1 MSNSLLL
8 IDPREIR
15 FTHSRVR
22 PFFSG
27 CGRSLDSTI
36 ESIINKQITIDDLPM
51 ITIIKNGN
59 FYFSLNNRRLYVFK
73 FLRDNGFLEARD
85 NLIQVRT
92 KAALP
97 RELERYTIDRCSLS
111 AKIMISKEVT
121 SATSVAI
128 SSITS
133 SSGGLEGNDGGL
145 EGNGNS
151 HTTVDVSVS
160 ELTIIKEELDTPL
173 TINYS
178 DPSSLPLPAKPSITI
193 KSSHKTPKP
202 LPTPILTNIK
212 SLIKLK
218 EKKKYKL
225 VSSQINE
232 WLADGVITDDQLD
245 RLIDMLSISENN
257 SSSNSSDNMR
267 LLLQL

>member
-1 MSNSLLL
+1 MANSLLM

-27 CGRSLDSTI
+27 CGRSLESTI
-36 ESIINKQITIDDLPM
+36 ESIINKEITIEDLPM

-111 AKIMISKEVT
+111 AKIMISKEVSSIE
-121 SATSVAI
+121 SAV
-128 SSITS
+128 SSIVLDENDNNNNTIAITS
-133 SSGGLEGNDGGL
+133 S
-145 EGNGNS
+145 
-151 HTTVDVSVS
+151 VSN
-160 ELTIIKEELDTPL
+160 LTIIKEESNTQL
-173 TINYS
+173 TINHS
-178 DPSSLPLPAKPSITI
+178 DPSSIPITTKTSNTI

-202 LPTPILTNIK
+202 LPTSILTHIK
-212 SLIKLK
+212 SLIKLI
-218 EKKKYKL
+218 EKKKYKQ

-232 WLADGVITDDQLD
+232 WLADGLIIDDQLD
-245 RLIDMLSISENN
+245 RLIDMLSSSGSTENN
-257 SSSNSSDNMR
+257 SSGNSTNSMR

>member
-1 MSNSLLL
+1 M
-8 IDPREIR
+8 IDPKEIR

-36 ESIINKQITIDDLPM
+36 ESIINKEITIEDLPN

-92 KAALP
+92 KAALT

-121 SATSVAI
+121 SIASV
-128 SSITS
+128 TS
-133 SSGGLEGNDGGL
+133 SSGLDVN
-145 EGNGNS
+145 NGDNNNTIAITS
-151 HTTVDVSVS
+151 TVTN
-160 ELTIIKEELDTPL
+160 LTIVREESNTPL
-173 TINYS
+173 TINHS
-178 DPSSLPLPAKPSITI
+178 EPSSVHIITKGSITN

-202 LPTPILTNIK
+202 LPTSILTNIK
-212 SLIKLK
+212 SLTKLI
-218 EKKKYKL
+218 EKKKYKQ

-232 WLADGVITDDQLD
+232 WLADDVITDDQVG
-245 RLIDMLSISENN
+245 RLIDMLSSSGSTDN
-257 SSSNSSDNMR
+257 SGSSSDNMR